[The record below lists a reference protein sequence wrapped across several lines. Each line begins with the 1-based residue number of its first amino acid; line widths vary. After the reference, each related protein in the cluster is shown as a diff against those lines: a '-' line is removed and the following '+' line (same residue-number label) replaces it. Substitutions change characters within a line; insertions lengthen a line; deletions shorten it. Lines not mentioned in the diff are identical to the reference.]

1 MKKNT
6 LKKATLTKNKTQKNN
21 KELVKK
27 CMDTFV
33 KNRVNNRIRSFDK
46 NVYELNKIKPSKK
59 YINSMKKYKKK
70 LPKLETASNKLY
82 YCNINC
88 KDTILE
94 PGLPDYI
101 PESMLKR
108 YKYDKDNIMSDLF
121 KKQRKDIFK
130 NKKNV
135 LVDNF
140 YEGTSTKIKNKL
152 IKEGAISQCISPSS
166 NLTGGSIIFE
176 NSKMIKT
183 NETFDG
189 KPFFRKV
196 FYIDETNMENQLRL
210 EQAAKTEIY
219 IVKLLM
225 KNPDANIV
233 TYYDVNDKYVEME
246 ELDITSKLDKN
257 KVIETMERV
266 KEFLQSIGIMY
277 IDWKPDNIGIS
288 KDGIYK
294 LYDFDAS
301 GVVELKNPNVWI
313 VKPLEYYSYR
323 KAIENGIT
331 DPKEIDNYSFVKGLD
346 IVDKYRYV

>member
-1 MKKNT
+1 MKKKNT
-6 LKKATLTKNKTQKNN
+6 LKKTLTKNKTQKNN

-101 PESMLKR
+101 PESMLKP
-108 YKYDKDNIMSDLF
+108 YKDDKDNIMSDLF

-152 IKEGAISQCISPSS
+152 IKEGAISKCTIWPEMK
-166 NLTGGSIIFE
+166 E
-176 NSKMIKT
+176 NK
-183 NETFDG
+183 
-189 KPFFRKV
+189 
-196 FYIDETNMENQLRL
+196 
-210 EQAAKTEIY
+210 
-219 IVKLLM
+219 
-225 KNPDANIV
+225 
-233 TYYDVNDKYVEME
+233 
-246 ELDITSKLDKN
+246 
-257 KVIETMERV
+257 
-266 KEFLQSIGIMY
+266 
-277 IDWKPDNIGIS
+277 
-288 KDGIYK
+288 
-294 LYDFDAS
+294 
-301 GVVELKNPNVWI
+301 
-313 VKPLEYYSYR
+313 
-323 KAIENGIT
+323 
-331 DPKEIDNYSFVKGLD
+331 
-346 IVDKYRYV
+346 